1 MANVGEK
8 VTSWLVDAVKDV
20 TTLQVETYKCNITA
34 SVATAGPTSLK
45 DFIDDLKLEVDAT
58 DNSCKV
64 IMVTH
69 GKVDHDTMV
78 MYSNEMSADDERFV
92 VHHKEIYEAAA
103 KARSEVVSLAVKFA
117 RDAVVP
123 D

>member
-1 MANVGEK
+1 MANVGNK

-20 TTLQVETYKCNITA
+20 STLQVETYKCDITA
-34 SVATAGPTSLK
+34 KVSTPGPVSLG
-45 DFIDDLKLEVDAT
+45 DFIDKLELEVDGSN
-58 DNSCKV
+58 NSCKV
-64 IMVTH
+64 VMVTH

-78 MYSNEMSADDERFV
+78 LYSNEVSEDDERFIA
-92 VHHKEIYEAAA
+92 HHKEIYEAAA
-103 KARSEVVSLAVKFA
+103 KARSEVVSLALKFA

>member
-34 SVATAGPTSLK
+34 NVATAGPTSLK